1 MGEQEIKEKIA
12 YKVYEIFR
20 DSEMFNTT
28 QGNWNIACRIYRHFF
43 EEPDYK
49 DIWWF
54 IDEEDYK
61 TFREIL

>member
-1 MGEQEIKEKIA
+1 MNGQELKAKIA

-20 DSEMFNTT
+20 DAEMDNTSE
-28 QGNWNIACRIYRHFF
+28 GNWNIACRIYRHFF
-43 EEPDYK
+43 TEPDYH

-61 TFREIL
+61 AFREIL